1 MPVDVQTTINLVG
14 GAILAVVGWFARQ
27 LYQSV
32 KDLQSDI
39 RKIEV
44 NLPTNYVSKF
54 DYNEG
59 LKEIKG
65 MLDKIFD
72 KLDDKA
78 DK

>member
-1 MPVDVQTTINLVG
+1 MDVQTTINLVG

-32 KDLQSDI
+32 KDLQFDI

-44 NLPTNYVSKF
+44 SLPTNYVSKF

>member
-1 MPVDVQTTINLVG
+1 VDVQTTINLVG
-14 GAILAVVGWFARQ
+14 GAILAVIGWFARQ

-32 KDLQSDI
+32 KDLQFDI

-44 NLPTNYVSKF
+44 SLPTNYVSKF

>member
-1 MPVDVQTTINLVG
+1 VDVQTTINLVG
-14 GAILAVVGWFARQ
+14 GAILAVIGWFARQ

-32 KDLQSDI
+32 KDLQFDI

-44 NLPTNYVSKF
+44 SLPTNYVSKF

-72 KLDDKA
+72 KLDNKA

>member
-1 MPVDVQTTINLVG
+1 VDVQTTINLVG

-32 KDLQSDI
+32 KDLQFDI

-44 NLPTNYVSKF
+44 SLPTNYVSKF

>member
-1 MPVDVQTTINLVG
+1 MDVQTTINLIG

-44 NLPTNYVSKF
+44 SLPTNYVSKF

-72 KLDDKA
+72 KLDNKA

>member
-44 NLPTNYVSKF
+44 HLPTNYVSKF

-59 LKEIKG
+59 LNEIKG

>member
-1 MPVDVQTTINLVG
+1 MDVQSTINLVG
-14 GAILAVVGWFARQ
+14 GAVLAVIGWFARQ

-44 NLPTNYVSKF
+44 SLPTNYVSKSDF
-54 DYNEG
+54 NETM
-59 LKEIKG
+59 KEIRIIVQ
-65 MLDKIFD
+65 KIFD
-72 KLDDKA
+72 KLDSKA